1 LILQELHLNHVT
13 LIKRNGNRITKR
25 CTGKLGHAA
34 YFPVSLVVIEDLV
47 PLATVVTPNI
57 HEAEAML
64 NSEIKTLEDM
74 KRAVSRIREM
84 FFSLL

>member
-1 LILQELHLNHVT
+1 MQ
-13 LIKRNGNRITKR
+13 G
-25 CTGKLGHAA
+25 
-34 YFPVSLVVIEDLV
+34 VIEDLV
-47 PLATVVTPNI
+47 PLATVLTPNI

-84 FFSLL
+84 FFFPAIAEEFKMVFS

>member
-1 LILQELHLNHVT
+1 
-13 LIKRNGNRITKR
+13 
-25 CTGKLGHAA
+25 
-34 YFPVSLVVIEDLV
+34 V

>member
-1 LILQELHLNHVT
+1 MT
-13 LIKRNGNRITKR
+13 LTTALYSHFWGQKRRGSESDCPTKKSSR
-25 CTGKLGHAA
+25 RKSRAA
-34 YFPVSLVVIEDLV
+34 DFDVIEDLV

-84 FFSLL
+84 FFPLL